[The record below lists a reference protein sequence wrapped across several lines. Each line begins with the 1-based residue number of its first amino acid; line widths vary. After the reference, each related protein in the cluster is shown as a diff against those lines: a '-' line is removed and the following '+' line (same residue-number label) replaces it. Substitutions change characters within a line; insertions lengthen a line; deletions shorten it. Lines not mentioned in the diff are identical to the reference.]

1 MAQSPLRRAWPLALL
16 FLLWW
21 MPSIAST
28 YYTELSIEIII
39 LALYATS
46 YNLLLGYGGMLSFG
60 HAAFFGLGSY
70 SVALLATRVGIVSFF
85 GTLGMA
91 MLVAAVGALIIGYFS
106 VRLSQ
111 VYLTMITLAFAEM
124 LYALASRWY
133 SLTNG
138 DTGITGLPHV
148 IIGNLD
154 FSAPADYYRIALLVI
169 AAALYLLWRV
179 VDSPFGLALRTTRDN
194 AKRSTFLGLQVYRH
208 QLMAFVIAG
217 AFAGLAGGLFA
228 WFQRS
233 SFPGFMHWS
242 KSAEV
247 VAVSILGGHGHFL
260 GPALG
265 AVIMLVLET
274 SVRRVTEYW
283 SMVLGV
289 ILAVLVFF
297 PGGVGGALGR
307 VYQQLRGRRAE
318 RGGTVGS

>member
-1 MAQSPLRRAWPLALL
+1 MAQSLGRRALPLVLL

-21 MPSIAST
+21 VPSIAPI

-39 LALYATS
+39 LALYSTS

-70 SVALLATRVGIVSFF
+70 AVALLATRAGIVSFF
-85 GTLGMA
+85 GTLGLA
-91 MLVAAVGALIIGYFS
+91 MLVAAIGALVIGYFS

-138 DTGITGLPHV
+138 DTGITGLPRV
-148 IIGNLD
+148 IIGSLD
-154 FSAPADYYRIALLVI
+154 FTAAEDYYRLALLVV
-169 AAALYLLWRV
+169 AASLWLLWRV

-194 AKRSTFLGLQVYRH
+194 AKRSAFLGLRVYRH
-208 QLMAFVIAG
+208 QLTAFVLAG

-228 WFQRS
+228 WFQHS
-233 SFPGFMHWS
+233 AFPGFMHWS
-242 KSAEV
+242 KSAEA
-247 VAVSILGGHGHFL
+247 VAVSILGGHALFL

-265 AVIMLVLET
+265 SVIMLLLET
-274 SVRRVTEYW
+274 YVRRITEYW
-283 SMVLGV
+283 SMVLGA
-289 ILAVLVFF
+289 ILVLLVFF

-307 VYQQLRGRRAE
+307 AWQHLRGRRAE
-318 RGGTVGS
+318 RGGTIGS